1 MNTRNMQG
9 NTPVSLLAQQIS
21 NGRSTGANYGQCF
34 IELLELGA
42 KIEQPKPPKPRKQR
56 SQDDGEAKGVGGA
69 SRRRRRRDYGD
80 AKGAGETV
88 SKGESKGSSTSSEER
103 KVTAGDGAGAAG
115 AGAAAAGK
123 KDSAVDFA
131 AADVFDFESDD
142 DDALSESVVED
153 RGTPD
158 TEALRS
164 VVVRCGLPTLK
175 RFVEAGLDAKSMLFW
190 TLRGPLDCFRYV
202 LECKADPDSS
212 LERWGGSGTALG
224 LVLSEVAGAGS
235 LPCCSPSCR
244 VPLADALDRTRRER
258 PRHPVSDQAADGG
271 AAVAARRPHAPRGRR
286 GPVCHGHCPARP
298 ARLAADHD
306 QQQGRAGRVRAD
318 DQQGPERCW
327 GAVI

>member
-1 MNTRNMQG
+1 LVDRVSGYLTVCCGLKQGLQNAVNTRNMQG

-56 SQDDGEAKGVGGA
+56 SQDDGEPKGAGGA
-69 SRRRRRRDYGD
+69 SRRRRRRDYGE
-80 AKGAGETV
+80 AKGAGETE
-88 SKGESKGSSTSSEER
+88 SKGESKGSSTSEER
-103 KVTAGDGAGAAG
+103 KVTAGAGAGAGAAG

-123 KDSAVDFA
+123 DKDPVVDLA

-224 LVLSEVAGAGS
+224 LILSEVTG
-235 LPCCSPSCR
+235 SPSF
-244 VPLADALDRTRRER
+244 
-258 PRHPVSDQAADGG
+258 
-271 AAVAARRPHAPRGRR
+271 GR
-286 GPVCHGHCPARP
+286 
-298 ARLAADHD
+298 LLLTIMSWSL
-306 QQQGRAGRVRAD
+306 GRCTG
-318 DQQGPERCW
+318 
-327 GAVI
+327 